1 MIPTGLELSVPP
13 MTSVLTRM
21 LELHVMVKVL
31 VLKEL
36 VNAHVLTTPHLLEQP
51 VKLMYSVPLKTI
63 LVKMM
68 SHAVDTEHAITVLES
83 VLANPTGP
91 ELNALSPAAVAMVN
105 VSLTRQLSM
114 YGQFFEVSIFFV
126 SM

>member
-1 MIPTGLELSVPP
+1 MEPVLVIPTGLELSVPP

-51 VKLMYSVPLKTI
+51 AKLMYSVPPKTI
-63 LVKMM
+63 LAKTLP
-68 SHAVDTEHAITVLES
+68 HAMVMELVTTKVACVRAI
-83 VLANPTGP
+83 PTGR
-91 ELNALSPAAVAMVN
+91 ELSALLMSSVPTRMRKPVHAAIMVRA
-105 VSLTRQLSM
+105 L
-114 YGQFFEVSIFFV
+114 
-126 SM
+126 